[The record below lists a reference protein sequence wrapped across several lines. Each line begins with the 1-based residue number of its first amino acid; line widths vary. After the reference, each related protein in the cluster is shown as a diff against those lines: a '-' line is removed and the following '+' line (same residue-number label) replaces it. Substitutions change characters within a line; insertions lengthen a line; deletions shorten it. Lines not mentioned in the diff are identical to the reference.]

1 MTLHTN
7 HPIVWNEELGAY
19 VYVSENYTGPSTK
32 ATGRIASDVSVQHFI
47 ARQLELIAESL
58 ASQKVV
64 NDNLR
69 KQMSSKNSI
78 IPTPIVHHI
87 NI

>member
-1 MTLHTN
+1 MTTHIN
-7 HPIVWNEELGAY
+7 HPIIWNEELGSY
-19 VYVSENYTGPSTK
+19 VYAAANYTGPSTK
-32 ATGRIASDVSVQHFI
+32 ATGRIASDVSIQHFI

-69 KQMSSKNSI
+69 KQISNKVSNT
-78 IPTPIVHHI
+78 PTPLVHHI